1 MLPRIVPPP
10 DEGLWRIGRE
20 PDPLK
25 ESVSSASSEVS
36 KASTG
41 NRFDSP
47 TAAYG
52 VRYFATRLEG
62 CFGETLARF
71 RPDPQLASV
80 VGDEWTERGFMSVGD
95 IPADWRQR
103 RTAVKVVLPN
113 PQARFP
119 QNLPFLDIEALE
131 TREAIRPHFGELLA
145 FYGYPDLDV
154 PVVRGHDRRITRYIS
169 QWAWEQKDDETDL
182 PLYAGIRY
190 LSRLNNEWELWAI
203 FDDVEL
209 EIRAKKPILPND
221 LDLQRV
227 TKTYRLTP
235 Y

>member
-1 MLPRIVPPP
+1 MTPP

-25 ESVSSASSEVS
+25 ASISSASSEVS

-47 TAAYG
+47 TASFG
-52 VRYFATRLEG
+52 VRYFATKLEG

-71 RPDPQLASV
+71 RPDPELARV
-80 VGDEWTERGFMSVGD
+80 VGDEWADLGFMNVGD

-103 RTAVKVVLPN
+103 RTAVKVVLPKGQ
-113 PQARFP
+113 PQFP
-119 QNLPFLDIEALE
+119 DGLPFLDIEALE

-145 FYGYPDLDV
+145 FHGYPDLDV

-169 QWAWEQKDDETDL
+169 QWTWEQQDDEADL
-182 PLYAGIRY
+182 PIYAGIRY
-190 LSRLNNEWELWAI
+190 LSRLNNDWELWAV

-209 EIRAKKPILPND
+209 EVRVQKPILRND
-221 LDLQRV
+221 PDLQSV
-227 TKTYRLTP
+227 AKKYRLTP